1 MGESQTQTLQIKA
14 LLKAWTDACASP
26 KETIFRGH
34 CKAPIELQVRGTL
47 QAPKHTSRVTSP
59 DTWVGFRYINR
70 LTLSGGGTFDGRGAL
85 SWKQND
91 CNENKNCK
99 SRVVNIRFDFVNDTI
114 IKDITSLDSKNFHLN
129 VCHNITFQHATIT
142 APGESVKTD
151 GIHIARSTMFTVA
164 NTSIGTGD
172 DCIYIGD
179 GTSQLKFTNVT

>member
-26 KETIFRGH
+26 KES
-34 CKAPIELQVRGTL
+34 KVLVPRGTYGL
-47 QAPKHTSRVTSP
+47 KEQFSEVIARLLLN
-59 DTWVGFRYINR
+59 FR